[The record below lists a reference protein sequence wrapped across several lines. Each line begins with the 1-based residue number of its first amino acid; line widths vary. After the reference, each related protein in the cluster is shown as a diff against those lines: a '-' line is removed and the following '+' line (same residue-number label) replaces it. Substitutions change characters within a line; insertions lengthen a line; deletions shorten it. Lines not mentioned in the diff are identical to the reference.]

1 MPQRPPSQEPTSPI
15 FSEKKPPNTS
25 RNKTTPLLN
34 VEKNKIAK
42 PFHSNDIDKIRQ
54 RRETFDP
61 TDEANS
67 FGFTGNIHRFMH

>member
-1 MPQRPPSQEPTSPI
+1 MPQRPPPQEPTSL
-15 FSEKKPPNTS
+15 FSEKKPPNTG

-61 TDEANS
+61 MDEANS
-67 FGFTGNIHRFMH
+67 FGTTGNILCL